1 MKTISLVNRKGGV
14 GKTSQIC
21 LLALY
26 WAQKGKRVG
35 VDDLDPQG
43 SSSAVVE
50 HWEND
55 LITVYDGEE
64 VDYLLIDTIG
74 GIREKDLAEI
84 IDLSDLVLIPL
95 LLGPTDMR
103 ATGQT
108 VRQIDATDKTRLVF
122 NKVNTQT
129 AIFKDRR
136 NYAQAMGVKAL
147 KSCLSNRVAYG
158 QALLDGWGA
167 LNTKAKTE
175 LSALGRE
182 IERIL

>member
-14 GKTSQIC
+14 GKTSLAC

-74 GIREKDLAEI
+74 GIGEKDLAEI
-84 IDLSDLVLIPL
+84 IDLSDLVLIPF

-108 VRQIDATDKTRLVF
+108 VRQIDTTDKARLVF
-122 NKVNTQT
+122 NKCNTQT

-136 NYAQAMGVKAL
+136 NYAQAMGAKAF
-147 KSCLSNRVAYG
+147 KNHLSNRVAYA
-158 QALLDGWGA
+158 QALIDGWGG
-167 LNTKAKTE
+167 LNAKAKAE
-175 LSALGRE
+175 LTTLSRE
-182 IERIL
+182 IERAL